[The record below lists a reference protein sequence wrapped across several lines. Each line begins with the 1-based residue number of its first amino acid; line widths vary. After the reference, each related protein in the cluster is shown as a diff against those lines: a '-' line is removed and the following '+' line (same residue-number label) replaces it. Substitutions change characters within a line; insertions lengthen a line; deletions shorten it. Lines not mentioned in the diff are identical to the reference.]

1 MHKRLALV
9 AAAALVA
16 LPGQRA
22 EAAYTS
28 SDAWASQLQAGPSQ
42 ALVPFPSYTLVTQDA
57 FGTTAPRQVNTS
69 GQLSGNYGCNSAI
82 NPCSGAYR
90 LTYTLPFDIVGFGG
104 DLELRQ
110 VQTDFRPPLDV
121 PLTRT
126 LEGRAYS
133 GFYGDL
139 FSPTNTITIT
149 WLPGLLST
157 DDFGSFTLRSAQ
169 VVPAPVPE
177 PASALALAGA
187 LLLAGWF
194 RGLRPCPRR
203 SAGGQP

>member
-1 MHKRLALV
+1 MHRHLVLA
-9 AAAALVA
+9 AIAAL
-16 LPGQRA
+16 LTLLGPRA

-28 SDAWASQLQAGPSQ
+28 SDAWAAQLQAGPSQ
-42 ALVPFPSYTLVTQDA
+42 SLVPFPSHTLVTQDA
-57 FGTTAPRQVNTS
+57 FGTTTPRQVNTS

-90 LTYTLPFDIVGFGG
+90 LTYTLPFDIIGFGG

-110 VQTDFRPPLDV
+110 FQTDFRPPLDV

-126 LEGRAYS
+126 FEGRAYS

-139 FSPTNTITIT
+139 FSPTNTITFT

-157 DDFGSFTLRSAQ
+157 DDFGNFALSSAQ

-187 LLLAGWF
+187 LLLAGWS

-203 SAGGQP
+203 SAGVKP